1 EFEEAG
7 VWLRRAIELD
17 PSYAAPYA
25 VLADWHSIRYGQ
37 GWSTDPDA
45 DLAEVARLGAAAL
58 ERDSFDAMALAL
70 YGHLK
75 SFLFH
80 EFDEAIAL
88 FDRALSASPNSAL
101 AWTRSSPTYS
111 YLGRPEE
118 GVARAE
124 EGLRLSP
131 LDPQIFFNHSSLG
144 LAHYAAGRYEE
155 SVRWAEKARDANPN
169 YV

>member
-1 EFEEAG
+1 
-7 VWLRRAIELD
+7 
-17 PSYAAPYA
+17 
-25 VLADWHSIRYGQ
+25 
-37 GWSTDPDA
+37 
-45 DLAEVARLGAAAL
+45 EVARLGAAAL

-169 YV
+169 YVSNLRILAASLAAAGRLSDAEAVAHALLALAPR